1 MSVGA
6 SKIRSRTSV
15 ADDCIDSIAV
25 TCGSPALMAF
35 DQFNFYLTL
44 SSDCPMN
51 VAINN
56 NISFPNSKFGAESKV
71 VSSR

>member
-1 MSVGA
+1 MSLGA

-15 ADDCIDSIAV
+15 ADDYIDSIAV
-25 TCGSPALMAF
+25 TCGSPALVAF

-44 SSDCPMN
+44 SSAWPIN

-56 NISFPNSKFGAESKV
+56 NISFRNSKF
-71 VSSR
+71 R